1 MKLMKTVKRI
11 MALSTGAVMVGAT
24 VLSASAAA
32 DLSKYPA
39 PFIVDG
45 KLNGIIVVGSNSNGA
60 DVLGSLD
67 VLSSLQSA
75 AKVKKTVQVSG
86 GTSVSASGGDNW
98 LIGTSS
104 KKLEFSESVGSS
116 GASGRQE
123 TVQNIT
129 TFVTD
134 DELPQLLADGTFR
147 NDKGDF
153 DYHQYLYFDNVNQQ
167 TTTNPASQS
176 VIFAEDPDTDKTD
189 TYFYVKNSDR
199 VARYSLEF
207 TTSAEST
214 VTDSAGSAATT
225 GTYLWNFE
233 GKDITMLGKSY
244 SIVKARRTSA
254 TGNSAEL
261 TLMGGAV
268 KDSMA
273 EGETKTFTVKGK
285 DYEVLLD
292 FVGSTTAK
300 FIVNGESTD
309 SMSEGGTFTLA
320 DKSQI
325 GVKDISSQDFAGGV
339 RKVEFYLGADK
350 IFLKDTDVAR
360 AGAGSVVLE
369 VGNEKIDDTKATITG
384 SDDNSTFKIDTIQL
398 NITADDDFYVPA
410 GGKISGQMDEPQAL
424 LNAWDIE
431 YAGLDSVSTE
441 KIRIKTS
448 GSNQYDL
455 QFVDGSGNDVTV
467 PLVYSST
474 GTNIS
479 LGDNDNS
486 LIITENTTIARND
499 YFIVSDISQKQGGR
513 RTYAVRYKG
522 SSAMTDS
529 SPVVKFQVLGETGTK
544 EEVLSTGATVPGI
557 GTAAATLKLGG
568 ATYKVWNVSG
578 NTADFSI
585 AVDANG
591 DGDIDTASANGVPTD
606 VDTGNII
613 NITSKGGAQILISPF
628 PVNGIYLKV
637 VNTSSP
643 PLTSVMVSVQTVN
656 ADDYDNLAPIP
667 LDFTITAASAKVQ
680 FAENDTWHSDI
691 AYKSPEGESNTN
703 YAYTSLGAYVKWDN
717 PSNDPDTLD
726 VDYPVVQRLP
736 LVYIV
741 APDVSIQ
748 KGDATEAGQLTYY
761 EPTDIAPGVGK
772 LANEVTDVKAQNA
785 IVIGGPCANSAAAEL
800 MGNPD
805 DCAAGFTA
813 GKAMIQLF
821 EHANGKVALLVA
833 GYGASDTRRAARVL
847 FNYQQWQESG
857 KLKGSEVVVSGT
869 SFTDISV
876 AAPEPK
882 PVAPVAPVAPEVPA
896 DDAGAGTTQ

>member
-39 PFIVDG
+39 PFIMDG

-60 DVLGSLD
+60 DVLGATD
-67 VLSSLQSA
+67 ILSSIQSA

-98 LIGTSS
+98 KIGTSS
-104 KKLEFSESVGSS
+104 KKLEFSESVGSGS
-116 GASGRQE
+116 ASARQE
-123 TVQNIT
+123 TIQNIT

-153 DYHQYLYFDNVNQQ
+153 DYHQYLYFDSVNQQ

-199 VARYSLEF
+199 IARYSLEF
-207 TTSAEST
+207 TASAEST

-233 GKDITMLGKSY
+233 GKDITMLGKSF
-244 SIVKARRTSA
+244 SIVKARRTSSS
-254 TGNSAEL
+254 GNSAEL

-273 EGETKTFTVKGK
+273 EGESKTFTVKGK
-285 DYEVLLD
+285 DYEVTLD

-300 FIVNGESTD
+300 FMVNGEPTD

-325 GVKDISSQDFAGGV
+325 GVKDISSQEFAGGV

-350 IFLKDTDVAR
+350 IFLKDTNVVN
-360 AGAGSVVLE
+360 AGAGSAVLE
-369 VGNEKIDDTKATITG
+369 VGNEKIDDTKVTITG

-398 NITADDDFYVPA
+398 NITADDDVYIPA
-410 GGKISGQMDEPQAL
+410 GGKLLSQMDEPQAL

-431 YAGLDSVSTE
+431 YAGLDAVSTE

-467 PLVYSST
+467 PLAYSAT
-474 GTNIS
+474 GANIS
-479 LGDNDNS
+479 LGDNDNA

-499 YFIVSDISQKQGGR
+499 YFIVSDASQKQGGR

-529 SPVVKFQVLGETGTK
+529 SPVVKFQVLGESGTK

-568 ATYKVWNVSG
+568 

-585 AVDANG
+585 TVDANG
-591 DGDIDTASANGVPTD
+591 DGDIDTTSANGVPSD
-606 VDTGNII
+606 VNTGNII
-613 NITSKGGAQILISPF
+613 NITTKGGAQILMSPY

-643 PLTSVMVSVQTVN
+643 SLTSVIVSIQTVN

-667 LDFTITAASAKVQ
+667 LDFTITAASAKMQ
-680 FAENDTWHSDI
+680 FAENDTWHADNT
-691 AYKSPEGESNTN
+691 YRSPEGESNTN

-726 VDYPVVQRLP
+726 VDYPISQRLP

-748 KGDATEAGQLTYY
+748 KGDATEAGQLIYY
-761 EPTDIAPGVGK
+761 EPTDIAPGVAK
-772 LANEVTDVKAQNA
+772 LANEVTDIKAQNT
-785 IVIGGPCANSAAAEL
+785 IVIGGPCANSAAAEI

-805 DCAAGFTA
+805 DCAADFTA
-813 GKAMIQLF
+813 GKAMIKLI

-833 GYGASDTRRAARVL
+833 GYSSSDTRRAARVL
-847 FNYQQWQESG
+847 FNYPQWQESG

-882 PVAPVAPVAPEVPA
+882 PVVPA
-896 DDAGAGTTQ
+896 VPVDGEGDAGAAQ